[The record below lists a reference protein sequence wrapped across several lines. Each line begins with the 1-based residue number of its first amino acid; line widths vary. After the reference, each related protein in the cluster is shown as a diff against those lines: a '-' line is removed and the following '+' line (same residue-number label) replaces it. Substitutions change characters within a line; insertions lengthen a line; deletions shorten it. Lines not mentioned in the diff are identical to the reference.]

1 MFCSHFRTPILKN
14 VNSYLILVL
23 VLLSIAAVNSV
34 SAQGVQFFEGTWNEA
49 LEAAQEQR
57 KLIFVDAYTVWCGPC
72 KMMDRNVYPNSEVGQ
87 YYNEHFINVKM
98 DMERGEGYS
107 FASRYHV
114 TVYPTLLFINHEGA
128 QIYRDSAYKSPQ
140 QMLAIAMEAQDP
152 EKNLALLELE
162 FDTKADD
169 KDPRKILDYALLLK
183 ELGKDF
189 RKPAREYF
197 ATLSDKDLFEP
208 LNWEAIKALTFD
220 INSREF
226 RYLIEKKKKFCRKF
240 SEREVAEKI
249 ANVLKKSVLSAA
261 IVHDRDSYSDALKIA
276 IKEIDDDGAT
286 AQRLRMAYTAGT
298 REWEKYAFRT
308 IDYFEKYSSNDAEE
322 LTQAAQNFYRYVSD
336 PDKLNYALM
345 WIRQAHAIESTFER
359 QYTYAGI
366 LHQLGRWD
374 EAMKYA
380 YQSLNMARAG
390 IGTEDQIQRAHELL
404 NTIQAAKK

>member
-1 MFCSHFRTPILKN
+1 MFCSHFRTPLLKN
-14 VNSYLILVL
+14 VTSYLILAL
-23 VLLSIAAVNSV
+23 ICIASIHNA

-57 KLIFVDAYTVWCGPC
+57 KLIFVDAYTMWCGPC
-72 KMMDRNVYPNSEVGQ
+72 KMMDRNVYPDSEVGQ

-107 FASRYHV
+107 FASKYNV

-140 QMLAIAMEAQDP
+140 QMLSIAMEAQDP

-162 FDTKADD
+162 FDTGDD
-169 KDPRKILDYALLLK
+169 DRDPRRILDYALLLK

-189 RKPAREYF
+189 RKPARQYF
-197 ATLSDKDLFEP
+197 ATLSDKELLEP
-208 LNWEAIKALTFD
+208 QNWEAIKTLTFD

-226 RYLIEKKKKFCRKF
+226 RYLIKKKKKFSRKF
-240 SEREVAEKI
+240 NEREVEEKI
-249 ANVLKKSVLSAA
+249 ADVLKKSVLSAA
-261 IVHDRDSYSDALKIA
+261 IVRDRDSYSDALKIA
-276 IKEIDDDGAT
+276 IKEVDDDGAT

-298 REWEKYAFRT
+298 REWEKYAFRA

-322 LTQAAQNFYRYVSD
+322 LTQAAYNFYRYISD
-336 PDKLNYALM
+336 SDKLNHALI
-345 WIRQAHAIESTFER
+345 WIRQANAIESTFER

-366 LHQLGRWD
+366 LHKLGRWD

-390 IGTEDQIQRAHELL
+390 VGTEDQIQRAHELL
-404 NTIQAAKK
+404 HTIQAAKK